1 MADKDND
8 GLQDKNEA
16 LEALRDE
23 AGALGMEGFGRLGVE
38 KLTVAIEEFKASKV
52 DVQPKE
58 EPKKEKFVPTEPYWK
73 SRGKK

>member
-1 MADKDND
+1 MSDKDND

-38 KLTVAIEEFKASKV
+38 KLSAAIEEFKASKIE
-52 DVQPKE
+52 P
-58 EPKKEKFVPTEPYWK
+58 EPKKEVEEKPYWLTRGSLK
-73 SRGKK
+73 SNK